1 MKGMN
6 CMKVIDKI
14 ALALIII
21 GAINWGLI
29 GIFNFNLQI
38 TEIKWLLNTTVIY

>member
-1 MKGMN
+1 MN
-6 CMKVIDKI
+6 TLYRICLVI
-14 ALALIII
+14 AAI
-21 GAINWGLI
+21 GCINWGLL